1 MPGTPSALLNS
12 TSCTR
17 NTATPWYKLKFEPI
31 DTVNGQH
38 LYTSTKNPHLLYP
51 NLKMHVC
58 CLYTYMY
65 IHTIKN
71 ILCVPKS
78 LPDHLS

>member
-31 DTVNGQH
+31 DTVN
-38 LYTSTKNPHLLYP
+38 
-51 NLKMHVC
+51 
-58 CLYTYMY
+58 
-65 IHTIKN
+65 N